1 MTDTEQDFLEV
12 DAQIRGQDYCCI
24 SFVSPEEVLNN
35 KDIFYFQKYLK
46 NISTR
51 YSKVEEA
58 LNKYVPKDELGPLKI
73 EEFSMD
79 GVKLQQRYKDF
90 LYVNSDK
97 LESEFY
103 EQNEFKT
110 SVRGVKVRGSYDTLA
125 EAQSKAKKLQQVDK
139 NFNVYIG
146 QVGYWLPW
154 DPNPHKIDNQEY
166 GEQELNTLVKK
177 YRENQDKKDE
187 HFRENID
194 YAREQADKQK
204 AEKEEAEKARSDKH
218 TLVGDGDGEGDGEG
232 EGGGEGEGDTVVNT
246 ETSTDAVDAGDKE
259 ATGDKEA
266 AGDKEA
272 TGDNIFAGDSSR
284 LESSLE
290 GSDPWLD
297 RKS

>member
-24 SFVSPEEVLNN
+24 SFVSPEEVLA
-35 KDIFYFQKYLK
+35 KKEIFYLEKYLK

-79 GVKLQQRYKDF
+79 GKELQNRYKDF
-90 LYVNSDK
+90 VYVNGDK
-97 LESEFY
+97 LEGDFY
-103 EQNEFKT
+103 EQNDFRT

-125 EAQSKAKKLQQVDK
+125 EAQAKAKKLQQVDK

-194 YAREQADKQK
+194 YARECADKQK
-204 AEKEEAEKARSDKH
+204 AEKEKAEKENSDKN
-218 TLVGDGDGEGDGEG
+218 TLVGEG
-232 EGGGEGEGDTVVNT
+232 EGETVVNT
-246 ETSTDAVDAGDKE
+246 ETSTDTVDDADKE
-259 ATGDKEA
+259 PTSDS
-266 AGDKEA
+266 
-272 TGDNIFAGDSSR
+272 IFTSDSSP

>member
-24 SFVSPEEVLNN
+24 SFVSPEEVLA
-35 KDIFYFQKYLK
+35 KKEIFYLEKYLK

-79 GVKLQQRYKDF
+79 GKELQNRYKDF
-90 LYVNSDK
+90 VYVNGDK
-97 LESEFY
+97 LEGDFY
-103 EQNEFKT
+103 EQNDFRT

-125 EAQSKAKKLQQVDK
+125 EAQAKAKKLQQVDK

-194 YAREQADKQK
+194 YARECADKQK
-204 AEKEEAEKARSDKH
+204 AEKEKAEKENSDKN
-218 TLVGDGDGEGDGEG
+218 TLVGEG
-232 EGGGEGEGDTVVNT
+232 EGEGEGETVVNTETSTDTVVNT
-246 ETSTDAVDAGDKE
+246 ETSTDTVDDADKE
-259 ATGDKEA
+259 PTSDS
-266 AGDKEA
+266 
-272 TGDNIFAGDSSR
+272 IFTSDSSP

>member
-24 SFVSPEEVLNN
+24 SFVSPEEVLA
-35 KDIFYFQKYLK
+35 KKEIFYLEKYLK

-79 GVKLQQRYKDF
+79 GKELQNRYKDF
-90 LYVNSDK
+90 VYVNSDK
-97 LESEFY
+97 LEGEFY
-103 EQNEFKT
+103 EQNDFRT

-125 EAQSKAKKLQQVDK
+125 EAQAKAKKLQQVDK

-154 DPNPHKIDNQEY
+154 DPNPHKIDNQGY

-194 YAREQADKQK
+194 YARECADKQK
-204 AEKEEAEKARSDKH
+204 AEKEKAEKERADKN
-218 TLVGDGDGEGDGEG
+218 TLVGEGEGEGEG
-232 EGGGEGEGDTVVNT
+232 EGGGEGEGEGETVVNTETSTDTVVNT
-246 ETSTDAVDAGDKE
+246 ETSTDTVDAADKE
-259 ATGDKEA
+259 HTSDS
-266 AGDKEA
+266 
-272 TGDNIFAGDSSR
+272 IFTSDSSP